1 MSDTR
6 PSSSFRGSLLK
17 LFGLS
22 PAQRYPCAPSMF
34 RSSKYDEE
42 HGADDYFFSKGA
54 FSLIPDNHCKA
65 TFEISRPFI
74 TRRDGVAID
83 IGCRDGE
90 YSRYLQ
96 REFEHVYCFDPRLRP
111 GTFPH
116 NVDLRKVTHFC
127 CALGDE
133 TSEITMYGGNHEP
146 RDVKSHVA
154 KCFRLDDFG
163 FTEVAYMKID
173 VEGFETKVLA
183 GAEATVAR
191 DRPLIVIE
199 QNEVSL
205 PGEGRY
211 AAREWLEARG
221 YRHVATCS
229 RGWDMVM
236 QHESAAA

>member
-1 MSDTR
+1 MSQAR
-6 PSSSFRGSLLK
+6 PSSRLRDPLLK
-17 LFGLS
+17 LFGLT
-22 PAQRYPCAPSMF
+22 PGARTPCEPSVF
-34 RSSKYDEE
+34 RSSHYDEV
-42 HGADDYFFSKGA
+42 HGADDYFYRKGE
-54 FSLIPDNHCKA
+54 FHLEPNNHCKM

-74 TRRDGVAID
+74 SEIGGIAVD

-90 YSRYLQ
+90 YTRYLQ
-96 REFEHVYCFDPRLRP
+96 REFNHVYCFDPRLRP

-127 CALGDE
+127 CALGNE

-146 RDVKSHVA
+146 RDVKTHQA
-154 KCFRLDDFG
+154 KCYRLDDFG
-163 FTEVAYMKID
+163 FTGVAYIKVD

-183 GAEATVAR
+183 GAQATVAR

-205 PGEGRY
+205 PGESRY
-211 AAREWLEARG
+211 AAKEWLEARG

-236 QHESAAA
+236 QHTSAAA